1 VTEPAYVPWL
11 FTLPELAAYM
21 QTPTVDEA
29 TAALLAE
36 LAESLIADTYGAE
49 LPDPSPARLRRIAL
63 EVTKRAYQNP
73 NGYVSESI
81 GDYSYTRGARSDPR
95 SLGQSGV
102 YLTDAE
108 RAAIV
113 SLSGRS
119 TVRTFRLVTPFEA
132 VEGEED
138 ADPFAVNPAW
148 WS

>member
-1 VTEPAYVPWL
+1 VTGPTPTL

-21 QTPTVDEA
+21 QVPSVDDA

-36 LAESLIADTYGAE
+36 LAEGLIAEVYGRAI
-49 LPDPSPARLRRIAL
+49 PDPPPARLRRIAL

-81 GDYSYTRGARSDPR
+81 GDYSYTRGSRTSGNALD
-95 SLGQSGV
+95 QSGV

-108 RAAIV
+108 RNAVV
-113 SLSGRS
+113 SASGRS
-119 TVRTFRLVTPFEA
+119 TVRTFRLVTPFED
-132 VEGEED
+132 VSGSED
-138 ADPFAVNPAW
+138 GDPFAVNPAW